1 MIAARSD
8 GRRMTELAQ
17 LTPETMFTLLN
28 YGVLPFW
35 ALLVFLPV
43 FKITDLLVHSVA
55 VPIILGVTYAWL
67 FATAMW
73 GPAPVPDDASFGSL
87 AGVMALFTLKEA
99 VVAGWAHYLVFD
111 LFIGAWEARDAQ
123 RVGLNHFI
131 LIPCLLLTL
140 LVGPIG
146 LLVYLLI
153 RGLTG
158 RAGWSLFEG

>member
-1 MIAARSD
+1 
-8 GRRMTELAQ
+8 MTELAQ
-17 LTPETMFTLLN
+17 LTPETMFMLLN

-35 ALLVFLPV
+35 ALLILLPV
-43 FKITDLLVHSVA
+43 FKVTDMLVHSVA
-55 VPIILGVTYAWL
+55 VPIILGMTYAWL
-67 FATAMW
+67 IATALW
-73 GPAPVPDDASFGSL
+73 GPNPVPEGAGFDSL
-87 AGVMALFTLKEA
+87 AGVMAFFTVKEA

-111 LFIGAWEARDAQ
+111 LFVGAWEARDAQ